1 MNSSLQKFQAWRSRR
16 KHLREQRWLEYWTRI
31 RAEGKT
37 RFVLEGALTY
47 GLTIVG
53 AGDVYDW
60 IFHGIH
66 SLSLSGLIGRLLI
79 GIPVA
84 LILWSSME
92 SQYRKALNKAQ
103 IKASLMSQSP
113 SGSQ

>member
-1 MNSSLQKFQAWRSRR
+1 MNSALKKYKAWRTR
-16 KHLREQRWLEYWTRI
+16 KQDRWLEYWTRI

-53 AGDVYDW
+53 AGDAYDW
-60 IFHGIH
+60 IFHGAH
-66 SLSLSGLIGRLLI
+66 SLSLSGLIGRLLF

-84 LILWSSME
+84 LIWWSSAE

-103 IKASLMSQSP
+103 VRASLTSQSP
-113 SGSQ
+113 PDRQ